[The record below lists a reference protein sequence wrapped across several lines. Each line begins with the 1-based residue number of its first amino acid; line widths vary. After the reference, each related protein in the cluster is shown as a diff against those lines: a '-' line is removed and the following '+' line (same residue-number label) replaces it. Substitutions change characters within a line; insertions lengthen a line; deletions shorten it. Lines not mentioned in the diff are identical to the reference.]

1 MATNS
6 TLTVS
11 ELDFDKIK
19 SSLQTYLQG
28 SLSAGRV
35 QSITVMII
43 VNKENVHKK
52 LLSGYGSFGCSYYIF
67 YTQSIFL

>member
-11 ELDFDKIK
+11 ELDFDTIK

-28 SLSAGRV
+28 QTEFSDYDFESSTLS
-35 QSITVMII
+35 ILL
-43 VNKENVHKK
+43 NV
-52 LLSGYGSFGCSYYIF
+52 LSYNTYHN
-67 YTQSIFL
+67 